1 MSVVTFHDDG
11 LSRFLS
17 SEFKKKFPV
26 AVNNALNS
34 TGFEFRKDAISQM
47 RRELTLNRP
56 FLKQQFQVKK
66 STTSTLK
73 VQIGW
78 TNLVWFSDLVTEG
91 GTRTPKSGGML
102 AVPVGTKR
110 TGGVIPKSRKPA
122 AVLRRKG
129 SFIREHN
136 GKKYIYFTLPNG
148 RISVAYVLVPKT
160 TYNEPQ
166 KYFKFNKLVDKYSN
180 NNKFVDKLITN
191 LNRM

>member
-1 MSVVTFHDDG
+1 MNIQFNDAG
-11 LSRFLS
+11 LSKFLS
-17 SEFKKKFPV
+17 TEFKNKFPK

-34 TGFEFRKDAISQM
+34 TGFEFRKEAITQM
-47 RRELTLNRP
+47 QHELKINRP
-56 FLKQQFQVKK
+56 FLKQQFQVDM
-66 STTSTLK
+66 STTSSLK
-73 VQIGW
+73 VQVGW

-91 GTRTPKSGGML
+91 GTRTSKSGRMI

-110 TGGVIPKSRKPA
+110 TGGVITKSRKPA
-122 AVLRRKG
+122 AVLKRKG
-129 SFIREHN
+129 SFVKEHN

-148 RISVAYVLVPKT
+148 QVSVAYVLVPKT

-180 NNKFVDKLITN
+180 NTKFIDKLINN